1 MSAWPTAHWANS
13 NMTVAWAT
21 FALVVPWFPPFGGNP
36 GEKIALVIDNPVN
49 LRGSLDALPE
59 EGSCA
64 PERSASSVEQ
74 FGAPCARAIGAQPQ
88 RASLIGS
95 QSACTARGEPRCLI
109 YRSRTAGRAGGGRF
123 DRAMGDAFQ
132 PGRIG
137 SGGTAAWWSTT
148 NRVRSTAARTDS
160 GGVSASARSRARWYG
175 DVVVEYL
182 TACSAA
188 RSGWSAKGQHVHDLG
203 GAARRRH
210 HLAERPDLVPNRR
223 GHSPAQT
230 WRGQGP
236 GPGRQR
242 EKRLIEQAYTEGE
255 RMGLAVWGMDEAG
268 PYQAIPQP
276 GD

>member
-1 MSAWPTAHWANS
+1 M
-13 NMTVAWAT
+13 
-21 FALVVPWFPPFGGNP
+21 
-36 GEKIALVIDNPVN
+36 VIDNPVN

-95 QSACTARGEPRCLI
+95 QSACTAGGE
-109 YRSRTAGRAGGGRF
+109 RF

-160 GGVSASARSRARWYG
+160 GGVSASA
-175 DVVVEYL
+175 
-182 TACSAA
+182 
-188 RSGWSAKGQHVHDLG
+188 
-203 GAARRRH
+203 
-210 HLAERPDLVPNRR
+210 
-223 GHSPAQT
+223 
-230 WRGQGP
+230 
-236 GPGRQR
+236 
-242 EKRLIEQAYTEGE
+242 
-255 RMGLAVWGMDEAG
+255 
-268 PYQAIPQP
+268 
-276 GD
+276 